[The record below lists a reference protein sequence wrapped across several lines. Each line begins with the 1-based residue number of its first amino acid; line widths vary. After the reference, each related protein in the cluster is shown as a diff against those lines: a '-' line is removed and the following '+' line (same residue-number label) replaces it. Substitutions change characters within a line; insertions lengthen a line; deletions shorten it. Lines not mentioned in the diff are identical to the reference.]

1 MAFFF
6 LIKKK
11 KPTFL
16 FIVTSFKIWKSLNVQ
31 MEITYNLTMWRKLL
45 ITVHSSIQITVFL
58 KRIKINN

>member
-11 KPTFL
+11 TTFL
-16 FIVTSFKIWKSLNVQ
+16 FIVTSFKIWKSLNMQ